1 MKTLIIVLFIIV
13 AILFLLAMGKPVNE
27 WCDKHIFSKDV
38 NSTKV
43 KEKVNEIEKNLKEEY
58 PNLKEKGD

>member
-13 AILFLLAMGKPVNE
+13 AILFLLAMGKPVNK

-43 KEKVNEIEKNLKEEY
+43 KEKVNEIEKNLKEKY